1 MNADVK
7 VARQRLS
14 VLDLAEKLGNVSE
27 ACRRRGITRTQF
39 YEYKKRVETFGLEGL
54 VDLPPIAKS
63 HPQTTPN
70 EIVEKVCDL
79 ALAHPS
85 RGCNYLEHL
94 LGLDGINLSA
104 VTIQKI
110 LHEHEL
116 GSKYDRWLALERQH
130 AETGLELSTEQVA
143 HLEKQN
149 PAFRERH
156 VESSKPGELV
166 CQDTYLVG
174 TIKGVG
180 KVYLHSAVDAYNSY
194 AFGFLHT
201 SKQPEAAVALVHN
214 DVLPFYAEHQLS
226 VEKILT
232 DNGREFCGTELHPF
246 ELYLA
251 LNGVEHRTTR
261 VRRPQTNGFVE
272 RFHQTIQNEFF
283 ALKFRETFY
292 TSLEELQ
299 ADLDAWLQHY
309 NTERPHLGY
318 RNQGLR
324 PSDRL
329 QQYLTNP
336 PSPTTGAAASGDGT
350 PPPADVRQG
359 PERSGEA
366 LAVPLTASAAV
377 YAVPQVAAP

>member
-39 YEYKKRVETFGLEGL
+39 YEYKKRFETFGLEGL
-54 VDLPPIAKS
+54 ADLPPIAKS

-70 EIVEKVCDL
+70 DTVVKICDL
-79 ALAHPS
+79 ALTHPS

-94 LGLDGINLSA
+94 LGLEGIDVSA

-110 LHEHEL
+110 LNEHEL
-116 GSKYDRWLALERQH
+116 GSKFDRWLALERQH
-130 AETGLELSTEQVA
+130 AETGLELTTEQVA
-143 HLEKQN
+143 YLEKQN

-174 TIKGVG
+174 HLKGVG
-180 KVYLHSAVDAYNSY
+180 KVYLHTAVDAFNSF

-201 SKQPEAAVALVHN
+201 SKQPEAAVSLVHN
-214 DVLPFYAEHQLS
+214 DVLPFYAEHGLTLEH
-226 VEKILT
+226 VLT
-232 DNGREFCGTELHPF
+232 DNGREFCGTDLHPY

-272 RFHQTIQNEFF
+272 RFHQTVQNEFF
-283 ALKFRETFY
+283 AIKFRETFY
-292 TSLEELQ
+292 THLDDLQ
-299 ADLDAWLQHY
+299 ADLDAWLRHY
-309 NTERPHLGY
+309 NYERPHLGY
-318 RNQGLR
+318 RNQGQR
-324 PSDRL
+324 PYDRL

-336 PSPTTGAAASGDGT
+336 PAPGAAASGAGT
-350 PPPADVRQG
+350 PPPADDRQG

-377 YAVPQVAAP
+377 YAAPQEAAP